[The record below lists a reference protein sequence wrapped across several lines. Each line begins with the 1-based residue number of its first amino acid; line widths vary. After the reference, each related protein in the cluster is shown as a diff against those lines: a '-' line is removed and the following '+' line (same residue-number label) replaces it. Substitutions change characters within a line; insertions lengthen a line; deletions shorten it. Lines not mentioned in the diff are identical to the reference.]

1 VPADVPHLQGRHLR
15 TAFRRSASARSWRP
29 SPDGGVY
36 LLGIRG
42 DFERVLTGVPWCT
55 PQVFA
60 RLLAGP
66 GGAAVLPPL
75 PDMDGHR
82 HLRAL
87 RRDPGLDAELSLLVD
102 AVLGPVVFL
111 RSSPRPLA
119 VIDPCR
125 SPRLPAAPRSP
136 PEPLVTDGRQPR
148 RRHARAII
156 TCPRPRP
163 LRRDGE
169 TNPRLFD
176 LFMKWYGA
184 TTRGAWTKDQEAHR
198 PAVAYAIRSG
208 RSSYSSA

>member
-1 VPADVPHLQGRHLR
+1 VPHLQGRHLR
-15 TAFRRSASARSWRP
+15 AAFRRLRERPLVLGP

-42 DFERVLTGVPWCT
+42 DFEHVLAGVPWCT
-55 PQVFA
+55 HQVFA
-60 RLLAGP
+60 RLLARP

-111 RSSPRPLA
+111 RSSPRPPA

-125 SPRLPAAPRSP
+125 SPLASRPPPLAA
-136 PEPLVTDGRQPR
+136 
-148 RRHARAII
+148 
-156 TCPRPRP
+156 
-163 LRRDGE
+163 
-169 TNPRLFD
+169 
-176 LFMKWYGA
+176 
-184 TTRGAWTKDQEAHR
+184 
-198 PAVAYAIRSG
+198 
-208 RSSYSSA
+208 